1 MTSRVSVIHPSQPRI
16 GVGTGSN
23 YDSILL
29 RSFQQ
34 RRQPTFRRDGGT
46 QLGGSLK
53 RRRRRRYHRKYK
65 RNPKRY
71 RSTKYQLR

>member
-1 MTSRVSVIHPSQPRI
+1 MTSRVSAIHPSQPRI

-29 RSFQQ
+29 RNFGQ
-34 RRQPTFRRDGGT
+34 RRRPTINRRRNQIGGV
-46 QLGGSLK
+46 LK
-53 RRRRRRYHRKYK
+53 RKRRHHRKYK

-71 RSTKYQLR
+71 HSTKYQLR

>member
-1 MTSRVSVIHPSQPRI
+1 MTSRVSVVHPSQPRI

-29 RSFQQ
+29 RSFRQ
-34 RRQPTFRRDGGT
+34 RRQPTFRRSGT
-46 QLGGSLK
+46 QVGGGVK
-53 RRRRRRYHRKYK
+53 RRRRYHRKYK

>member
-1 MTSRVSVIHPSQPRI
+1 MTSRVSLIHPSQPRI

-29 RSFQQ
+29 RSFRQ
-34 RRQPTFRRDGGT
+34 RRQPTLRRSGT
-46 QLGGSLK
+46 QVGGGVK
-53 RRRRRRYHRKYK
+53 RRRKRYHRKYK

>member
-1 MTSRVSVIHPSQPRI
+1 MTSRVSLIHPSQPRI

-29 RSFQQ
+29 RSFRQ
-34 RRQPTFRRDGGT
+34 RRQPTFRR
-46 QLGGSLK
+46 GGSQVGGGVK
-53 RRRRRRYHRKYK
+53 RRRRRYHRKYK

-71 RSTKYQLR
+71 RSTKYQL